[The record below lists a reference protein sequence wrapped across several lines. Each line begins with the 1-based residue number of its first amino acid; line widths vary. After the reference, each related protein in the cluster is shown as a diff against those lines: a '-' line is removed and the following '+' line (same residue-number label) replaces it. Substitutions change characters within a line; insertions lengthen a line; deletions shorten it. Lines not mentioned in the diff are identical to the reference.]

1 MGVHGAGAIH
11 SSPAWG
17 KRLTVDFWDDGMSR
31 MIVLVALLV
40 LIVGGMVF
48 LASRV
53 SEQPLTRHEKAVS
66 LDALGK

>member
-1 MGVHGAGAIH
+1 MVRGAIH
-11 SSPAWG
+11 STLAWG
-17 KRLTVDFWDDGMSR
+17 KRLLVDFWDGTMSR
-31 MIVLVALLV
+31 LIVLVLLLV
-40 LIVGGMVF
+40 LIVGGMFF

>member
-1 MGVHGAGAIH
+1 
-11 SSPAWG
+11 
-17 KRLTVDFWDDGMSR
+17 MSR
-31 MIVLVALLV
+31 LIALVLLLV
-40 LIVGGMVF
+40 LIVGGMFF